1 MKNSR
6 FNKLL
11 ILPAILIGVVVFV
24 LLLKNSSQPVQL
36 EVAEKATA
44 VRVIEVP
51 ETTVIPSL
59 SATGNVEPSRVW
71 NSVAQVSGKVVALHP
86 RLKRGAL
93 IKQGEVLLQIDPSDY
108 ELAITQAE
116 AGLESIRVQQAQ
128 VDVQLANAEALLVIE
143 KEALALAESE
153 LQRKQKMLKS
163 DSISQSELGKEQ
175 RSLLAQQKSVQ
186 SLINS
191 IKLYPV
197 DRKRLEVELQ
207 RQQAQLADARLNL
220 ERTTI
225 RMPFD
230 GRIAEVKVEQQQFV
244 SQGSLMLV
252 ADGIARAEI
261 AVQVPMSRLGNL
273 IHTDAVIDPVAAEPA
288 ELAGL
293 LGLSARVLLM
303 QNEHLIEWQGKVAR
317 LSEALDPRTRTVGVI
332 VEVESPY
339 ARVQPGRRPPLVK
352 GLFVEVELSGRALE
366 NRIVIPQSALYGQQV
381 YVVNPAQRLQKRAV
395 TISARGADY
404 VIISGGLQT
413 GERVIISAPEAA
425 IEGMLLKPVED
436 EAALK
441 QLLTSIRG

>member
-1 MKNSR
+1 MKISR
-6 FNKLL
+6 FNRLL
-11 ILPAILIGVVVFV
+11 ILPAILIGIAVFV
-24 LLLKNSSQPVQL
+24 LLVKNSSQPVRL
-36 EVAEKATA
+36 EVAERATA

-51 ETTVIPSL
+51 ESTVIPRL
-59 SATGNVEPSRVW
+59 TATGNVEPSRVW
-71 NSVAQVSGKVVALHP
+71 NSVAQVSGKVVSLHP
-86 RLKRGAL
+86 RLKQGAL
-93 IKQGEVLLQIDPSDY
+93 IKQGEVLLEIDPSDY

-116 AGLESIRVQQAQ
+116 TGLESIRVQRAQ
-128 VDVQLANAEALLVIE
+128 VDMQQANAEALLVIE
-143 KEALALAESE
+143 QEALALAESE

-163 DSISQSELGKEQ
+163 SSISQSELGKEQ

-197 DRKRLEVELQ
+197 DRRRLDVELQ
-207 RQQAQLADARLNL
+207 KQQAQLDDAKLNL

-244 SQGSLMLV
+244 GQGSLMLV
-252 ADGIARAEI
+252 ADGIAKAEI
-261 AVQVPMSRLGNL
+261 AVQVPMVRLGDL
-273 IHTDAVIDPVAAEPA
+273 ILSDAVIDPVAAEHI

-293 LGLSARVLLM
+293 LGLSARVLLQ

-317 LSEALDPRTRTVGVI
+317 LSDALDPRTRTVGVI
-332 VEVESPY
+332 VEVDKPY

-352 GLFVEVELSGRALE
+352 GLFVDVVLSGRAL
-366 NRIVIPQSALYGQQV
+366 NDRIVIPLSALHGQQV
-381 YVVNPAQRLQKRAV
+381 YVVDQEQRLQKRTV
-395 TISARGADY
+395 TIGSRGAEY
-404 VIISGGLQT
+404 VIISDGLQA

-425 IEGMLLKPVED
+425 IEGMLLKPLPD

-441 QLLTSIRG
+441 QLLTSARG